1 MTENELRKQI
11 KSLKD
16 QVACLEGT
24 LYAVLDICQ
33 RGKANS
39 TALAAV
45 VYKALQRYEGM
56 KNDTGRNK

>member
-24 LYAVLDICQ
+24 LHAVLDICQ
-33 RGKANS
+33 RGGVNS

>member
-1 MTENELRKQI
+1 MTKDEQGEQI

-24 LYAVLDICQ
+24 LHGVLDICQ
-33 RGKANS
+33 RGQTNP

-45 VYKALQRYEGM
+45 IYKALQRYEGM
-56 KNDTGRNK
+56 KNDTSRNK